1 MRHRLGEG
9 TRCCTSNTPNSFRRK
24 QDIIDE
30 IQESAHTLGLS
41 RQDTSRVF
49 HRSSVLD
56 QISVTKKALAYVE
69 LLISATCL
77 NFLKSSKVTGNP
89 VQAYLDTLSFAQKTA
104 LKKDVE
110 GALDL
115 CEDSNRHMAV
125 YGGGDDLS
133 QRVRQQCFAKDGTPL
148 RPHKLNDTMR
158 RLHTRLGIHSQ
169 HDIPI
174 GFFYAKWSEK
184 LNFHLARTNM
194 QGSPSTVSSAG
205 SRTSSPT
212 PAPQSSSRAAVAPTI
227 ASSSAAPKHRYYVD

>member
-1 MRHRLGEG
+1 MLH
-9 TRCCTSNTPNSFRRK
+9 NTPNSFRRK

-69 LLISATCL
+69 LLISASCL

-104 LKKDVE
+104 LKEDVE

-125 YGGGDDLS
+125 YGGGDD
-133 QRVRQQCFAKDGTPL
+133 
-148 RPHKLNDTMR
+148 
-158 RLHTRLGIHSQ
+158 
-169 HDIPI
+169 
-174 GFFYAKWSEK
+174 
-184 LNFHLARTNM
+184 
-194 QGSPSTVSSAG
+194 
-205 SRTSSPT
+205 
-212 PAPQSSSRAAVAPTI
+212 
-227 ASSSAAPKHRYYVD
+227 